1 MMLKRNTVVGVLAA
15 ITVLTVLSLPVHALQ
30 TVAQGGG
37 AGHTTLASA
46 LAVAAPG
53 EEVRVI
59 DQGTYNESPD
69 LSDVILTS
77 VPAGAIITGASSRSG
92 TVISLTMNGTSP
104 VTVQGFNIIPGAAVG
119 RAIQCNGSGD
129 RNIQDVTIIGPNGI
143 DLGIY
148 VYDPVTLNLSNAVI
162 HDVKYDALTIDSP
175 NANGVV
181 ANIDNCEFYR
191 FGRFGLFDTNEMILS
206 MTDTVIH
213 HGAGGHGINID
224 AGGSSA
230 PGPNTKLNFTR
241 CEIHHP
247 GIHCFILGAGILE
260 GVEANFHDCDIHDAT
275 NGHGIVQLNDSTI
288 TITNSTIHNNFY
300 EAIAMDG
307 ATAEDL
313 RFNMIVDQ
321 STIKDNGRHGI
332 GCFRTAN
339 ITIRDSE
346 IIGNGQPA
354 LGGVTGFGVVYG
366 INFANGGTITME
378 RSSFL
383 NNFYGFN
390 ISDVVRAAAPVD
402 IHISQSVFADGS
414 GNLNL
419 LASLG
424 DATDGSSVVNSL
436 FDGGSYGLTINEAD
450 MDVFHN
456 TIVNSPQGINIR
468 AGGGFPVSIMNN
480 IIDQASNYGIV
491 STGATGL
498 SNVSVDYNLAR
509 GTTGAFDAAISPLVG
524 IHNITGVAAGFSSP
538 STVVGAGT
546 YTLAGGSPALNAGTN
561 LSITTDLA
569 GNTRPQGSGPDM
581 GAYEAS
587 LTGIDNWSL
596 Y

>member
-1 MMLKRNTVVGVLAA
+1 MLQRTTVFGILAV
-15 ITVLTVLSLPVHALQ
+15 ITTLSVLSLPSYALQ

-37 AGHTTLASA
+37 AGHTTIASA
-46 LAVAAPG
+46 LAAAAPG

-69 LSDVILTS
+69 LNNVMLTS
-77 VPAGAIITGASSRSG
+77 VPAGAVITGASSRSG
-92 TVISLTMNGTSP
+92 TVISITMNGTEP
-104 VTVQGFNIIPGAAVG
+104 VTLQGFTIIPEVAVG
-119 RAIQCNGSGD
+119 RTIQCNGMGA
-129 RNIQDVTIIGPNGI
+129 RNIVDVTIVGPNGI

-148 VYDPVTLNLSNAVI
+148 VYDPVTLNLLNTVI
-162 HDVKYDALTIDSP
+162 HDVRYDTVTIDSP

-191 FGRFGLFDTNEMILS
+191 FGRFGFFGTNEMILS

-230 PGPNTKLNFTR
+230 PGPNTKLSFTR

-247 GIHCFILGAGILE
+247 GIHCFILGGGIIE
-260 GVEANFHDCDIHDAT
+260 GVEATFADCDIHDAT

-288 TITNSTIHNNFY
+288 TLKNTVVHNNFY

-313 RFNMIVDQ
+313 RFNMIIDH
-321 STIKDNGRHGI
+321 STLKNNGRHGL

-346 IIGNGQPA
+346 ISGNGQPA

-366 INFANGGTITME
+366 INYANGGNIIME
-378 RSSFL
+378 RSRFL
-383 NNFYGFN
+383 NNFLGFN
-390 ISDVVRAAAPVD
+390 ISDVVRATAPVD
-402 IHISQSVFADGS
+402 IHISQSVFTDGS
-414 GNLNL
+414 GGVNL

-424 DATDGSSVVNSL
+424 DAAAGSSVVNNL
-436 FDGGSYGLTINEAD
+436 FDGGSYGLTVNESD
-450 MDVFHN
+450 IDVYHN
-456 TIVNSPQGINIR
+456 TIINSPQGINIR
-468 AGGGFPVSIMNN
+468 AGGGFSVSIQNN

-491 STGATGL
+491 STGNTGL
-498 SNVSVDYNLAR
+498 SNVTVDYNLAH
-509 GTTGAFDAAISPLVG
+509 GTAGAFDAAIAPLAG
-524 IHNITGVAAGFSSP
+524 LHNITGVVAGFTSP

-561 LSITTDLA
+561 LGVSIDLE

-587 LTGIDNWSL
+587 TTDVGNWSL